1 MAETITDSTPGVADA
16 HERNRAMTS
25 KTDGR
30 PALSSELV
38 EQFSLHGR
46 TAVITGAA
54 GGIGRQA
61 AITFTQAGADVLI
74 ADVGVA
80 GLEETAEMVAAAG
93 GNATIVPTDVS
104 DRDQVNALADAAIKT
119 HGRLDIWANVAGVI
133 RYMNIVDAT
142 PEDVEFITKINLWG
156 TYWGVAAA
164 GRTMTN
170 GGSIINVSSAGGD
183 MPAPTLSIYAMTKA
197 AVSHLTRCAAVELGA
212 NNIRVNAIAP
222 GFTDTP
228 MVQSRWTNADGSTNE
243 AERES
248 YTSTRA
254 AQSPLRTIATPED
267 QSWAMLY
274 LASDASRFITGQ
286 VIRPN
291 GGVVMA

>member
-1 MAETITDSTPGVADA
+1 
-16 HERNRAMTS
+16 MTS
-25 KTDGR
+25 NTDGR
-30 PALSSELV
+30 PALSNELI

-61 AITFTQAGADVLI
+61 AITFTQAGANVLI

-104 DRDQVNALADAAIKT
+104 DRDQVNALADAAITT

-142 PEDVEFITKINLWG
+142 PEDVEFITKVNLWG

-164 GRTMTN
+164 GRTMAN

-212 NNIRVNAIAP
+212 SDIRVNAIAP

-228 MVQSRWTNADGSTNE
+228 MVQGRWTNADGSIDE

-248 YTSTRA
+248 YTSIRA

-267 QSWAMLY
+267 QTWAMLY
-274 LASDASRFITGQ
+274 LASDASRFVTGQ

>member
-1 MAETITDSTPGVADA
+1 
-16 HERNRAMTS
+16 MTS
-25 KTDGR
+25 NTDGR
-30 PALSSELV
+30 PALSAELI

-61 AITFTQAGADVLI
+61 AITFTQAGANVLI

-93 GNATIVPTDVS
+93 GNATVVPTDVS
-104 DRDQVNALADAAIKT
+104 DRDQVNALADAAITT
-119 HGRLDIWANVAGVI
+119 HGRLDVWANVAGVI

-142 PEDVEFITKINLWG
+142 PDDVEFITKVNLWG

-212 NNIRVNAIAP
+212 NDVRVNAIAP

-228 MVQSRWTNADGSTNE
+228 MVQGRWTNADGSINE

-267 QSWAMLY
+267 QTWAMLY
-274 LASDASRFITGQ
+274 LASDASRFVTGQ

>member
-1 MAETITDSTPGVADA
+1 
-16 HERNRAMTS
+16 MTS
-25 KTDGR
+25 NTDGR
-30 PALSSELV
+30 PALSSELI

-61 AITFTQAGADVLI
+61 AITFTQAGANVVI

-93 GNATIVPTDVS
+93 GNATVVPTDVS

-119 HGRLDIWANVAGVI
+119 HDRLDIWANVAGVI

-142 PEDVEFITKINLWG
+142 PEDVEFITKVNLWG

-212 NNIRVNAIAP
+212 NDIRVNAIAP

-228 MVQSRWTNADGSTNE
+228 MVQGRWTNADGSIDE

-267 QSWAMLY
+267 QTWAMLY
-274 LASDASRFITGQ
+274 LASDASRFVTGQ

>member
-1 MAETITDSTPGVADA
+1 
-16 HERNRAMTS
+16 MTS
-25 KTDGR
+25 NTDGR
-30 PALSSELV
+30 PALSNELI

-61 AITFTQAGADVLI
+61 AITFTQAGANVLI

-93 GNATIVPTDVS
+93 GNATVVPTDVS

-142 PEDVEFITKINLWG
+142 PEDVEFITKVNLWG

-212 NNIRVNAIAP
+212 NDIRVNAIAP

-228 MVQSRWTNADGSTNE
+228 MVQGRWTNADGSIDE

-248 YTSTRA
+248 YTNTRA

-267 QSWAMLY
+267 QTWAMLY
-274 LASDASRFITGQ
+274 LASDASRFVTGQ

>member
-1 MAETITDSTPGVADA
+1 
-16 HERNRAMTS
+16 MTS
-25 KTDGR
+25 NTDGR
-30 PALSSELV
+30 PALSNELI

-61 AITFTQAGADVLI
+61 AITFTQAGANVVI

-93 GNATIVPTDVS
+93 GNATVVPTDVS

-142 PEDVEFITKINLWG
+142 PEDVEFITKVNLWG

-164 GRTMTN
+164 GRAMTN

-212 NNIRVNAIAP
+212 NDIRVNAIAP

-228 MVQSRWTNADGSTNE
+228 MVQGRWTNADGSIDE

-248 YTSTRA
+248 YTNTRA

-267 QSWAMLY
+267 QTWAMLY
-274 LASDASRFITGQ
+274 LASDASRFVTGQ

>member
-1 MAETITDSTPGVADA
+1 
-16 HERNRAMTS
+16 MTS
-25 KTDGR
+25 NTDGR
-30 PALSSELV
+30 PALSNELI
-38 EQFSLHGR
+38 EQFSLHDR

-61 AITFTQAGADVLI
+61 AITFTQAGANVLI

-93 GNATIVPTDVS
+93 GTATVVPTDVS
-104 DRDQVNALADAAIKT
+104 DRDQVNALAEAAIKT

-142 PEDVEFITKINLWG
+142 PEDVEFITKVNLWG
-156 TYWGVAAA
+156 TYWGVASA
-164 GRTMTN
+164 GRAMTN

-212 NNIRVNAIAP
+212 NDIRVNAIAP

-228 MVQSRWTNADGSTNE
+228 MVQGRWTNADGSIDE

-248 YTSTRA
+248 YTNTRA

-267 QSWAMLY
+267 QTWAMLY
-274 LASDASRFITGQ
+274 LASDASRFVTGQ

>member
-1 MAETITDSTPGVADA
+1 
-16 HERNRAMTS
+16 MTAN
-25 KTDGR
+25 TDGR
-30 PALSSELV
+30 PALSDELI
-38 EQFSLHGR
+38 EQFSLRGR

-61 AITFTQAGADVLI
+61 AITFSQAGANVLI

-80 GLEETAEMVAAAG
+80 GLEETAEMVAAVG
-93 GNATIVPTDVS
+93 GHATVVPTDVS
-104 DRDQVNALADAAIKT
+104 DRDQVNALADAAIAT

-142 PEDVEFITKINLWG
+142 PDDVEFITKVNLWG

-164 GRTMTN
+164 GRAMTN

-212 NNIRVNAIAP
+212 SNIRVNAIAP

-228 MVQSRWTNADGSTNE
+228 MVQGRWTNADGSIDE

-248 YTSTRA
+248 YTNTRA

-267 QSWAMLY
+267 QTWAMLY
-274 LASDASRFITGQ
+274 LASDASRFVTGQ

>member
-1 MAETITDSTPGVADA
+1 
-16 HERNRAMTS
+16 MTS
-25 KTDGR
+25 NTDGR
-30 PALSSELV
+30 PALSNELI
-38 EQFSLHGR
+38 EQFSLQGR

-61 AITFTQAGADVLI
+61 AITFTQAGANVVI

-93 GNATIVPTDVS
+93 GKATVVPTDVS

-119 HGRLDIWANVAGVI
+119 NGRLDIWANVAGVI

-142 PEDVEFITKINLWG
+142 PEDVEFITKVNLWG

-164 GRTMTN
+164 GRAMTN

-212 NNIRVNAIAP
+212 NDIRVNAIAP

-228 MVQSRWTNADGSTNE
+228 MVQGRWTNADGSINE

-254 AQSPLRTIATPED
+254 AQSPLRRIATAED

-274 LASDASRFITGQ
+274 LASDASRFVTGQ

>member
-1 MAETITDSTPGVADA
+1 
-16 HERNRAMTS
+16 MTS
-25 KTDGR
+25 NTDGR
-30 PALSSELV
+30 PALSNELI

-61 AITFTQAGADVLI
+61 AITFTQAGANVLI
-74 ADVGVA
+74 ADVGIA

-93 GNATIVPTDVS
+93 GNATVVPTDVS

-119 HGRLDIWANVAGVI
+119 NGRLDIWANVAGVI

-142 PEDVEFITKINLWG
+142 PEDVEFITKVNLWG

-164 GRTMTN
+164 GRAMTN

-212 NNIRVNAIAP
+212 NDVRVNAIAP

-228 MVQSRWTNADGSTNE
+228 MVQGRWTNADGSINE

-254 AQSPLRTIATPED
+254 AQSPLRTIATAED

-274 LASDASRFITGQ
+274 LASDASRFVTGQ

>member
-1 MAETITDSTPGVADA
+1 MNSNTE
-16 HERNRAMTS
+16 
-25 KTDGR
+25 GR
-30 PALSSELV
+30 PALSNELI

-61 AITFTQAGADVLI
+61 AITFTQAGANVLI

-80 GLEETAEMVAAAG
+80 GLEETAEMVATAG
-93 GNATIVPTDVS
+93 GKATVVPTDVS

-142 PEDVEFITKINLWG
+142 PEDVEFITKVNLWG
-156 TYWGVAAA
+156 TYWGIAAA

-212 NNIRVNAIAP
+212 NDIRVNAIAP

-228 MVQSRWTNADGSTNE
+228 MVQGRWTNADGSIDE

-248 YTSTRA
+248 YTTTRA
-254 AQSPLRTIATPED
+254 AQSPLGTIATAED

-274 LASDASRFITGQ
+274 LASDASRFVTGQ

>member
-1 MAETITDSTPGVADA
+1 
-16 HERNRAMTS
+16 MTS
-25 KTDGR
+25 NTDGR
-30 PALSSELV
+30 PALSNELV

-61 AITFTQAGADVLI
+61 AITFTQAGANVLI

-80 GLEETAEMVAAAG
+80 GLEETAAMVAAAG
-93 GNATIVPTDVS
+93 GNATVVPTDVS
-104 DRDQVNALADAAIKT
+104 DRDQVNALADAAIKA

-142 PEDVEFITKINLWG
+142 PDDVEFITKVNLWG

-164 GRTMTN
+164 GRAMTN

-212 NNIRVNAIAP
+212 SNIRVNAIAP

-228 MVQSRWTNADGSTNE
+228 MVQGRWTNADGSIDE

-248 YTSTRA
+248 YTNTRA

-267 QSWAMLY
+267 QTWAMLY
-274 LASDASRFITGQ
+274 LASDASRFVTGQ

>member
-1 MAETITDSTPGVADA
+1 
-16 HERNRAMTS
+16 MTS
-25 KTDGR
+25 NTDGR
-30 PALSSELV
+30 PALSNELI

-61 AITFTQAGADVLI
+61 AITFTQAGANVLI

-80 GLEETAEMVAAAG
+80 GLEETAELVTAAG

-104 DRDQVNALADAAIKT
+104 DRDQVNALADAAINT

-228 MVQSRWTNADGSTNE
+228 MVQGRWTNADGSIDE

-274 LASDASRFITGQ
+274 LASNASRFITGQ

>member
-1 MAETITDSTPGVADA
+1 
-16 HERNRAMTS
+16 MTS
-25 KTDGR
+25 NTDGR
-30 PALSSELV
+30 PALSNELI

-61 AITFTQAGADVLI
+61 AITFTQAGANVLI

-80 GLEETAEMVAAAG
+80 GLEETAEMVSAAG
-93 GNATIVPTDVS
+93 GNATVVPTDVS
-104 DRDQVNALADAAIKT
+104 DRDQVNALADAAITT
-119 HGRLDIWANVAGVI
+119 HGRLDVWANVAGVI

-142 PEDVEFITKINLWG
+142 PEDVEFITKVNLWG

-164 GRTMTN
+164 GRTMAN

-197 AVSHLTRCAAVELGA
+197 AVSHLTRCAAVELGG

-228 MVQSRWTNADGSTNE
+228 MVQGRWTNADGSIDE

-267 QSWAMLY
+267 QTWAMLY
-274 LASDASRFITGQ
+274 LASDASRFVTGQ

>member
-1 MAETITDSTPGVADA
+1 
-16 HERNRAMTS
+16 MTS
-25 KTDGR
+25 NTDGR
-30 PALSSELV
+30 PALSNELV

-61 AITFTQAGADVLI
+61 AITFTQAGANVLI

-80 GLEETAEMVAAAG
+80 GLEETAAMVAAAG
-93 GNATIVPTDVS
+93 GNATVVPTDVS
-104 DRDQVNALADAAIKT
+104 DRDQVNALADAAIKM

-142 PEDVEFITKINLWG
+142 PDDVEFITKVNLWG

-164 GRTMTN
+164 GRAMTN

-212 NNIRVNAIAP
+212 SNIRVNAIAP

-228 MVQSRWTNADGSTNE
+228 MVQGRWTNADGSIDE

-248 YTSTRA
+248 YTNTRA

-267 QSWAMLY
+267 QTWAMLY
-274 LASDASRFITGQ
+274 LASDASRFVTGQ

>member
-1 MAETITDSTPGVADA
+1 
-16 HERNRAMTS
+16 MTS
-25 KTDGR
+25 TTDGR
-30 PALSSELV
+30 PALSNELV

-61 AITFTQAGADVLI
+61 AITFTQAGANVLI

-119 HGRLDIWANVAGVI
+119 QGRLDIWANVAGVI

-142 PEDVEFITKINLWG
+142 PEDVEFITKVNLWG

-164 GRTMTN
+164 GRAMTN

-228 MVQSRWTNADGSTNE
+228 MVQGRWTNADGSIDE

-267 QSWAMLY
+267 QTWAMLY

>member
-1 MAETITDSTPGVADA
+1 
-16 HERNRAMTS
+16 MTS
-25 KTDGR
+25 NTDGR
-30 PALSSELV
+30 PALSNELI

-61 AITFTQAGADVLI
+61 AITFTQAGANVVI

-80 GLEETAEMVAAAG
+80 GLEETAKMVAAAG
-93 GNATIVPTDVS
+93 GNATVVPTDVS

-142 PEDVEFITKINLWG
+142 PEDVEFITKVNLWG

-212 NNIRVNAIAP
+212 NDIRVNAIAP

-228 MVQSRWTNADGSTNE
+228 MVQGRWTNADGSIDE

-248 YTSTRA
+248 YTNTRA

-267 QSWAMLY
+267 QTWAMLY
-274 LASDASRFITGQ
+274 LASDASRFVTGQ

>member
-1 MAETITDSTPGVADA
+1 
-16 HERNRAMTS
+16 MTS
-25 KTDGR
+25 NTDGR
-30 PALSSELV
+30 PALSNELI

-61 AITFTQAGADVLI
+61 AITFTQAGANVLI

-80 GLEETAEMVAAAG
+80 GLEETAELVAAAG
-93 GNATIVPTDVS
+93 GKATVVPTDVS
-104 DRDQVNALADAAIKT
+104 DRDQVNALADAAVKT
-119 HGRLDIWANVAGVI
+119 HGRLDVWANVAGVI

-142 PEDVEFITKINLWG
+142 PEDVEFITKVNLWG

-212 NNIRVNAIAP
+212 NDIRVNAIAP

-228 MVQSRWTNADGSTNE
+228 MVQGRWTNADGSIDE

-267 QSWAMLY
+267 QTWAMLY
-274 LASDASRFITGQ
+274 LASDASRFVTGQ

>member
-1 MAETITDSTPGVADA
+1 
-16 HERNRAMTS
+16 MTS
-25 KTDGR
+25 NTDGR
-30 PALSSELV
+30 PALSNELI

-61 AITFTQAGADVLI
+61 AITFTQAGANVLI

-93 GNATIVPTDVS
+93 GKATVVPTDVS

-142 PEDVEFITKINLWG
+142 PEDVEFITKVNLWG

-164 GRTMTN
+164 GRAMTN

-212 NNIRVNAIAP
+212 NDIRVNAIAP

-228 MVQSRWTNADGSTNE
+228 MVQGRWTNADGSVNE

-254 AQSPLRTIATPED
+254 AQSPLRTIATAED

-274 LASDASRFITGQ
+274 LASDASRFVTGQ

>member
-1 MAETITDSTPGVADA
+1 
-16 HERNRAMTS
+16 MTS
-25 KTDGR
+25 NTDGR
-30 PALSSELV
+30 PALSNELI

-61 AITFTQAGADVLI
+61 AITFTQAGANVII
-74 ADVGVA
+74 ADVGIA
-80 GLEETAEMVAAAG
+80 GLEETAALVAAAG
-93 GNATIVPTDVS
+93 GKATVVPTDVS
-104 DRDQVNALADAAIKT
+104 DRDQVNALADTAIKT

-142 PEDVEFITKINLWG
+142 PEDVEFITKVNLWG

-164 GRTMTN
+164 GRAMTN

-212 NNIRVNAIAP
+212 NDIRVNAIAP

-228 MVQSRWTNADGSTNE
+228 MVQGRWTNADGSVNE

-248 YTSTRA
+248 YTTTRA
-254 AQSPLRTIATPED
+254 AQSPLGTIATAED

-274 LASDASRFITGQ
+274 LASDASRFVTGQ

>member
-1 MAETITDSTPGVADA
+1 
-16 HERNRAMTS
+16 MTS
-25 KTDGR
+25 NTDGR
-30 PALSSELV
+30 PALSYELI

-61 AITFTQAGADVLI
+61 AITFTQAGANVLI

-93 GNATIVPTDVS
+93 GTATVVPTDVS
-104 DRDQVNALADAAIKT
+104 DRDQVNALADAAINT

-142 PEDVEFITKINLWG
+142 PEDVEFITKVNLWG

-164 GRTMTN
+164 GRAMTN

-212 NNIRVNAIAP
+212 NDIRVNAIAP

-228 MVQSRWTNADGSTNE
+228 MVQGRWTNADGSIDE

-248 YTSTRA
+248 YTNTRA

-267 QSWAMLY
+267 QTWAMLY
-274 LASDASRFITGQ
+274 LASDASRFVTGQ

>member
-1 MAETITDSTPGVADA
+1 
-16 HERNRAMTS
+16 MTS
-25 KTDGR
+25 NTDGR
-30 PALSSELV
+30 PALSNELI

-61 AITFTQAGADVLI
+61 AITFTQAGANVVI

-93 GNATIVPTDVS
+93 GNATVMPTDVS
-104 DRDQVNALADAAIKT
+104 DRDQVNALADAAVKT

-142 PEDVEFITKINLWG
+142 PEDVEFITKVNLWG

-164 GRTMTN
+164 GRAMTN

-212 NNIRVNAIAP
+212 NDIRVNAIAP

-228 MVQSRWTNADGSTNE
+228 MVQGRWTNADGSIDE

-248 YTSTRA
+248 YTTTRA

-267 QSWAMLY
+267 QTWAMLY
-274 LASDASRFITGQ
+274 LASDASRFVTGQ

>member
-1 MAETITDSTPGVADA
+1 
-16 HERNRAMTS
+16 MTS
-25 KTDGR
+25 NTDGR
-30 PALSSELV
+30 PALSNELI
-38 EQFSLHGR
+38 EQFSLDGR

-61 AITFTQAGADVLI
+61 AITFTQAGANVVI

-93 GNATIVPTDVS
+93 GNATVVPTDVS

-142 PEDVEFITKINLWG
+142 PEDVEFITKVNLWG

-164 GRTMTN
+164 GRAMTN

-212 NNIRVNAIAP
+212 NDIRVNAIAP

-228 MVQSRWTNADGSTNE
+228 MVQGRWTNADGSIDE

-248 YTSTRA
+248 YTNTRA

-267 QSWAMLY
+267 QTWAMLY
-274 LASDASRFITGQ
+274 LASDASRFVTGQ

>member
-1 MAETITDSTPGVADA
+1 
-16 HERNRAMTS
+16 MTS
-25 KTDGR
+25 NTDGR
-30 PALSSELV
+30 PALSNELI

-61 AITFTQAGADVLI
+61 AITFTQAGANVVI
-74 ADVGVA
+74 ADVGIA
-80 GLEETAEMVAAAG
+80 GLEETAALVAAAG
-93 GNATIVPTDVS
+93 GKATVVPTDVS

-142 PEDVEFITKINLWG
+142 PEDVEFITKVHLWG

-164 GRTMTN
+164 GRAMTN

-212 NNIRVNAIAP
+212 NDIRVNAIAP

-228 MVQSRWTNADGSTNE
+228 MVQGRWTNADGSVNE

-248 YTSTRA
+248 YTTTRA
-254 AQSPLRTIATPED
+254 AQSPLGTIATAED

-274 LASDASRFITGQ
+274 LASDASRFVTGQ

>member
-1 MAETITDSTPGVADA
+1 
-16 HERNRAMTS
+16 MTS
-25 KTDGR
+25 NTDGR
-30 PALSSELV
+30 PALSAELI

-61 AITFTQAGADVLI
+61 AITFTQAGANVLI

-93 GNATIVPTDVS
+93 GSATVVPTDVS
-104 DRDQVNALADAAIKT
+104 DRDQVNALADAAITT
-119 HGRLDIWANVAGVI
+119 HGRLDVWANVAGVI

-142 PEDVEFITKINLWG
+142 PDDVEFITKVNLWG

-164 GRTMTN
+164 GRTMAN

-212 NNIRVNAIAP
+212 NDIRVNAIAP

-228 MVQSRWTNADGSTNE
+228 MVQGRWTNADGSINE

-248 YTSTRA
+248 YTNTRA

-267 QSWAMLY
+267 QTWAMLY
-274 LASDASRFITGQ
+274 LASDASRFVTGQ

>member
-1 MAETITDSTPGVADA
+1 
-16 HERNRAMTS
+16 MTS
-25 KTDGR
+25 NTDGR
-30 PALSSELV
+30 PALSNELI

-61 AITFTQAGADVLI
+61 AITFTQAGANVLI

-80 GLEETAEMVAAAG
+80 GLEETAELVAAAG
-93 GNATIVPTDVS
+93 GNATVVPTDVS
-104 DRDQVNALADAAIKT
+104 DRDQVNALADTAIKT

-142 PEDVEFITKINLWG
+142 PEDVEFITKVNLWG

-212 NNIRVNAIAP
+212 NDIRVNAIAP

-228 MVQSRWTNADGSTNE
+228 MVQGRWTNADGSIDE

-248 YTSTRA
+248 YTNTRA

-267 QSWAMLY
+267 QTWAMLY
-274 LASDASRFITGQ
+274 LASDASRFVTGQ

>member
-1 MAETITDSTPGVADA
+1 
-16 HERNRAMTS
+16 MTS
-25 KTDGR
+25 TTEGR
-30 PALSSELV
+30 PALSSELI

-61 AITFTQAGADVLI
+61 AITFTQAGANVLI

-93 GNATIVPTDVS
+93 GNATVVPTDVS
-104 DRDQVNALADAAIKT
+104 DRDQVNALADAALNT

-142 PEDVEFITKINLWG
+142 PDDVEFITKVNLWG

-164 GRTMTN
+164 GRTMAN

-212 NNIRVNAIAP
+212 SNIRVNAIAP

-228 MVQSRWTNADGSTNE
+228 MVQGRWTNADGSIDE

-248 YTSTRA
+248 YTNTRA

-267 QSWAMLY
+267 QTWAMLY
-274 LASDASRFITGQ
+274 LASDASRFVTGQ

>member
-1 MAETITDSTPGVADA
+1 MNS
-16 HERNRAMTS
+16 N
-25 KTDGR
+25 TDGR
-30 PALSSELV
+30 PALSNELI

-61 AITFTQAGADVLI
+61 AITFTQAGANVLI

-93 GNATIVPTDVS
+93 GNATVVPTDVS
-104 DRDQVNALADAAIKT
+104 DRDQVDALADAAIKT

-142 PEDVEFITKINLWG
+142 PEDVEFITKVNLWG

-212 NNIRVNAIAP
+212 NDIRVNAIAP

-228 MVQSRWTNADGSTNE
+228 MVQGRWTNADGSIDE

-248 YTSTRA
+248 YTNTRA

-267 QSWAMLY
+267 QTWAMLY
-274 LASDASRFITGQ
+274 LASDASRFVTGQ

>member
-1 MAETITDSTPGVADA
+1 
-16 HERNRAMTS
+16 MTS
-25 KTDGR
+25 NTDGR
-30 PALSSELV
+30 PALSNELI

-61 AITFTQAGADVLI
+61 AITFTQAGANVLI

-93 GNATIVPTDVS
+93 GNATVVPTDVS

-119 HGRLDIWANVAGVI
+119 HGRLDVWANVAGVI

-142 PEDVEFITKINLWG
+142 PEDVEFITKVNLWG

-164 GRTMTN
+164 GRTMIN

-212 NNIRVNAIAP
+212 NDIRVNAIAP

-228 MVQSRWTNADGSTNE
+228 MVQGRWTNADGSIDE

-248 YTSTRA
+248 YTNTRA

-267 QSWAMLY
+267 QTWAMLY
-274 LASDASRFITGQ
+274 LASDASRFVTGQ

>member
-1 MAETITDSTPGVADA
+1 
-16 HERNRAMTS
+16 MTS
-25 KTDGR
+25 PTNGR
-30 PALSSELV
+30 PALSNELV

-61 AITFTQAGADVLI
+61 AITFTQAGANVLI

-142 PEDVEFITKINLWG
+142 PEDVEFITKVNLWG

-197 AVSHLTRCAAVELGA
+197 AISHLTRCAAVELGA

>member
-1 MAETITDSTPGVADA
+1 
-16 HERNRAMTS
+16 MTS
-25 KTDGR
+25 NTDGR
-30 PALSSELV
+30 PALSSELI

-61 AITFTQAGADVLI
+61 AITFTQAGANVVI
-74 ADVGVA
+74 ADVGVV

-93 GNATIVPTDVS
+93 GNATVVPTDVS

-142 PEDVEFITKINLWG
+142 PEDVEFITKVNLWG

-164 GRTMTN
+164 GRTMPN

-212 NNIRVNAIAP
+212 NDIRVNAIAP

-228 MVQSRWTNADGSTNE
+228 MVQGRWTNADGSIDE

-248 YTSTRA
+248 YTNTRA

-267 QSWAMLY
+267 QTWAMLY
-274 LASDASRFITGQ
+274 LASDASRFVTGQ

>member
-1 MAETITDSTPGVADA
+1 
-16 HERNRAMTS
+16 MTS
-25 KTDGR
+25 NTDGR
-30 PALSSELV
+30 PALSNELI

-61 AITFTQAGADVLI
+61 AITFTQAGANVVI

-80 GLEETAEMVAAAG
+80 GLEETAEMVAAGG
-93 GNATIVPTDVS
+93 GNATVVPTDVS
-104 DRDQVNALADAAIKT
+104 DRDQVNALADSAITT

-142 PEDVEFITKINLWG
+142 PEDVEFITKVNLWG

-164 GRTMTN
+164 GRAMTN

-212 NNIRVNAIAP
+212 NDIRVNAIAP

-228 MVQSRWTNADGSTNE
+228 MVQGRWTNADGSINE

-248 YTSTRA
+248 YTNTRA
-254 AQSPLRTIATPED
+254 AQSPLRTIATAED

-274 LASDASRFITGQ
+274 LASDASRFVTGQ

>member
-1 MAETITDSTPGVADA
+1 
-16 HERNRAMTS
+16 MTS
-25 KTDGR
+25 NTDGR
-30 PALSSELV
+30 PALSNELI

-61 AITFTQAGADVLI
+61 AITFTQAGANVVI

-93 GNATIVPTDVS
+93 GNATVVPTDVS
-104 DRDQVNALADAAIKT
+104 DRDQVNALADAAIKA

-142 PEDVEFITKINLWG
+142 PEDVEFITKVNLWG

-164 GRTMTN
+164 GRAMTN

-212 NNIRVNAIAP
+212 NDIRVNAIAP

-228 MVQSRWTNADGSTNE
+228 MVQGRWTNADGSINE

-248 YTSTRA
+248 YTNTRA
-254 AQSPLRTIATPED
+254 AQSPLRTIATAED

-274 LASDASRFITGQ
+274 LASDASRFVTGQ

>member
-1 MAETITDSTPGVADA
+1 
-16 HERNRAMTS
+16 MTS
-25 KTDGR
+25 NTDGR
-30 PALSSELV
+30 PALSNELI

-61 AITFTQAGADVLI
+61 AITFTQAGANVVI
-74 ADVGVA
+74 ADVGIA
-80 GLEETAEMVAAAG
+80 GLEKTAALVAAAG
-93 GNATIVPTDVS
+93 GKATVVPTDVS

-142 PEDVEFITKINLWG
+142 PEDVEFITKVNLWG

-164 GRTMTN
+164 GRAMTN

-212 NNIRVNAIAP
+212 NDIRVNAIAP

-228 MVQSRWTNADGSTNE
+228 MVQGRWTNADGSVNE

-248 YTSTRA
+248 YTTTRA
-254 AQSPLRTIATPED
+254 AQSPLGTIATAED

-274 LASDASRFITGQ
+274 LASDASRFVTGQ